1 MKSLTE
7 YTHKRHCECGAS
19 LPLAW
24 DWEEVEEEDENRRYL
39 RVIWYVQCV
48 KCRKMHEEEA

>member
-48 KCRKMHEEEA
+48 KCRRMHEEEA